1 LREPRNGLFLGPHK
15 QLNPCRLTRQID
27 AESGGRP
34 VRPWGDARGWDELLS
49 STRVRPK
56 SDILAAPDEHALIP
70 TNSFSRLA
78 SAGLNPVEVE
88 G

>member
-1 LREPRNGLFLGPHK
+1 LREPRNGWFLGPHK

-34 VRPWGDARGWDELLS
+34 IRPWGDARSGRARS

-56 SDILAAPDEHALIP
+56 SDILATPDEQALIP
-70 TNSFSRLA
+70 TNPLV
-78 SAGLNPVEVE
+78 G
-88 G
+88 